1 MPTPAHHILSSIAFA
16 NESWAWLAIV
26 FAVLSLAILTFTY
39 RNSPLRGP
47 SKFFALFLK
56 AVGLI
61 LLALALLEPVVLDR
75 QPKKHSNDVVL
86 LADNSAGM
94 TIPLSADSPPPS
106 EALRKFLTSDDAAKP
121 EALPDWLTGISDTFR
136 VQPYLF
142 DRGLRQVANFNELNF
157 EGKNSAMVSALE
169 NIDSRFQQRALA
181 ATVIF
186 TDGNAT
192 DLSRLASYLESG
204 AASGKKK
211 TPVYAVLIGEPNPE
225 ANDLSIQNLNATTT
239 QFEDAQVTL
248 NLDVHAKGAFPDP
261 VEVYIISE
269 KGKEIAK
276 KTIVIPSS
284 ETDQTLPVRLRF
296 SSVPPGISFLKV
308 GLRQTGAT
316 PVKELTEVNNTQQVT
331 VNRGNGPFRIL
342 YVSGRPNWEYKFL
355 RRALSLD
362 SELDLVGLIRIAKRE
377 PKFEWRGQAGESSN
391 PLFRGFAKDIPEET
405 QSYDKPV
412 LIRLNTN
419 SAEELRDGFP
429 KSEEE
434 LFSSFRA
441 IVLDDVEADFFT
453 TEQQNL
459 IDRFVAQRGGTVIM
473 LGGQESFQEGGW
485 DNTPIG
491 RILPVYLDPVK
502 QEAAALDAVFDLTR
516 EGWLEPW
523 MRLRSEQEEENIRLA
538 YMPPFFAINRIEAIK
553 PGASILASVKDTEDR
568 LFPAIVTQRYGEGK
582 TAAVPVADFW
592 RWGMKDEEQQG
603 ELAKS
608 WRQLMRW
615 AVAEV
620 PSRVEMTKEENLE
633 GALPVTRVAVRVRD
647 EAAKPQ
653 DDATV
658 VLKVIDIDGT
668 ETNLTAEPSLEDP
681 GLFTAEYPSES
692 STGYRIT
699 ATVLDR
705 DGLEIGKDSVARAL
719 NPEADEF
726 ANLGPN
732 PEPLKRIA
740 EATGGRLLSMSDIGS
755 LPGLL
760 SQLETPFEEVR
771 QHPLWHTP
779 WLFLI
784 ALLCFLGEW
793 ALRRKQGIL

>member
-1 MPTPAHHILSSIAFA
+1 MPAPAHHFLSSIAFA
-16 NESWAWLAIV
+16 NESWAWLAV
-26 FAVLSLAILTFTY
+26 AFAVLSLAILTFTY
-39 RNSPLRGP
+39 RSSPLRGG

-56 AVGLI
+56 AAGLI

-94 TIPLSADSPPPS
+94 KIPLSADSPPPS
-106 EALRKFLTSDDAAKP
+106 ETLRKFLTSDDAETP
-121 EALPDWLTGISDTFR
+121 EALPAWLAGITDTFR

-142 DRGLRQVANFNELNF
+142 DRGLRQVGNFSELNF
-157 EGKNSAMVSALE
+157 EGRNSAMVSALK

-192 DLSRLASYLESG
+192 DLSQLSSYLESEEENQ
-204 AASGKKK
+204 KKA
-211 TPVYAVLIGEPNPE
+211 PVYAVLIGEPNPS
-225 ANDLSIQNLNATTT
+225 ANDLSMQNLNATTT

-248 NLDVHAKGAFPDP
+248 NLDVHAKGAFPAP
-261 VEVYIISE
+261 VEVYVINE

-276 KTIVIPSS
+276 ETVVVPES

-308 GLRQTGAT
+308 GIRQTAST
-316 PVKELTEVNNTQQVT
+316 PIKELTELNNTQHVT

-362 SELDLVGLIRIAKRE
+362 SEIDLVGLIRIAKRE
-377 PKFEWRGQAGESSN
+377 PKFEWRGQPGESSN

-405 QSYDKPV
+405 QRYDKPV
-412 LIRLNTN
+412 LIRLNTK
-419 SAEELRDGFP
+419 APEELRDGFP

-434 LFSSFRA
+434 LFSSYRA

-485 DNTPIG
+485 NNTPIG
-491 RILPVYLDPVK
+491 RILPVYLDPLK
-502 QEAAALDAVFDLTR
+502 QEAAAMDAIFDLTR

-523 MRLRSEQEEENIRLA
+523 MRHRSDQEAENTRLA

-553 PGASILASVKDTEDR
+553 PGASILASVKDVQDR

-603 ELAKS
+603 ELGKS

-633 GALPVTRVAVRVRD
+633 GALPVTKVAVRVRD
-647 EAAKPQ
+647 EAARPQ

-658 VLKVIDIDGT
+658 VLKVVDIDGS
-668 ETNLTAEPSLEDP
+668 ETSLTAEPSLEDP
-681 GLFTAEYPSES
+681 GLFTAEYPSENS
-692 STGYRIT
+692 GGYRIN
-699 ATVLDR
+699 ATVLDG
-705 DGLEIGKDSVARAL
+705 DGIEIGRDSVARAL
-719 NPEADEF
+719 NPDADEF

-732 PEPLKRIA
+732 PEPLRRIA
-740 EATGGRLLSMSDIGS
+740 EATGGKLLSMAEIST
-755 LPGLL
+755 LPTLL
-760 SQLETPFEEVR
+760 SQLETPIEETR
-771 QHPLWHTP
+771 QRPLWHTP

>member
-1 MPTPAHHILSSIAFA
+1 MPTPAHHLLSSIAFA
-16 NESWAWLAIV
+16 NESWAWLAVI
-26 FAVLSLAILTFTY
+26 FAVLSLAILIFTY
-39 RNSPLRGP
+39 RNSPLRGG

-56 AVGLI
+56 AAGLI

-94 TIPLSADSPPPS
+94 TIPLSTDSPAPS
-106 EALRKFLTSDDAAKP
+106 EALQTFLTSDDTAAP
-121 EALPDWLTGISDTFR
+121 EALPDWLAGISDTFR

-142 DRGLRQVANFNELNF
+142 DRGLRQVGNFSELNF
-157 EGKNSAMVSALE
+157 EGKNSAMVSALK

-181 ATVIF
+181 ATVLF

-192 DLSRLASYLESG
+192 DLSQLSAYLESG
-204 AASGKKK
+204 EESGNKKA
-211 TPVYAVLIGEPNPE
+211 PVYAVLIGEPNPA
-225 ANDLSIQNLNATTT
+225 ANDLAIQNLNATTT

-248 NLDVHAKGAFPDP
+248 HLDIHAKGAFPDP
-261 VEVYIISE
+261 VEVYVISE
-269 KGKEIAK
+269 KGKEIATK
-276 KTIVIPSS
+276 PVIIPES
-284 ETDQTLPVRLRF
+284 DQTLPVRLRF

-308 GLRQTGAT
+308 GIRQTAST
-316 PVKELTEVNNTQQVT
+316 PIKELTELNNTQHVT

-362 SELDLVGLIRIAKRE
+362 SEIDLVGLIRIAKRE
-377 PKFEWRGQAGESSN
+377 PKFEWRGKPGESSN
-391 PLFRGFAKDIPEET
+391 PLFRGFDKDIPEET
-405 QSYDKPV
+405 QRYDQPV
-412 LIRLNTN
+412 LIRLNTK
-419 SAEELRDGFP
+419 SPEELRDGFP
-429 KSEEE
+429 KSEED
-434 LFSSFRA
+434 LFSSYRA
-441 IVLDDVEADFFT
+441 IVLDDVEAEFFT
-453 TEQQNL
+453 AEQQNL

-485 DNTPIG
+485 NNTPIG

-502 QEAAALDAVFDLTR
+502 SGAPALDAVFDLSR

-523 MRLRSEQEEENIRLA
+523 MRHRSDQEAENTRLA

-553 PGASILASVKDTEDR
+553 PGASILASVKDVENR

-592 RWGMKDEEQQG
+592 RWGMKDEEQQV
-603 ELAKS
+603 ELGKS

-633 GALPVTRVAVRVRD
+633 GALPVTKVAVRVRD
-647 EAAKPQ
+647 DAARPQ
-653 DDATV
+653 DDANV
-658 VLKVIDIDGT
+658 VLKVVDIDGT
-668 ETNLTAEPSLEDP
+668 ETSLTAEPSLEDP
-681 GLFTAEYPSES
+681 GLFTAEYPSENS
-692 STGYRIT
+692 AGYRIN
-699 ATVLDR
+699 ATVLDGDR
-705 DGLEIGKDSVARAL
+705 LEIGRDSVARAL
-719 NPEADEF
+719 NPDADEF
-726 ANLGPN
+726 ARLGPN
-732 PEPLKRIA
+732 PEPLRRIA
-740 EATGGRLLSMSDIGS
+740 EATGGKLLTMAEIGS
-755 LPGLL
+755 LPDLL
-760 SQLETPFEEVR
+760 SQLETPIEEIR
-771 QHPLWHTP
+771 QRPLWHTP

-784 ALLCFLGEW
+784 ALVCFLGEW

>member
-1 MPTPAHHILSSIAFA
+1 MPTPAHHHLSAIAFA
-16 NESWAWLAIV
+16 NESWAWLAIA
-26 FAVLSLAILTFTY
+26 FAILSLAILTFTY
-39 RNSPLRGP
+39 RNSPLRGG

-56 AVGLI
+56 AAGLI

-94 TIPLSADSPPPS
+94 TVPLSADAPPPS
-106 EALRKFLTSDDAAKP
+106 ESLKKFLTSNDASNP
-121 EALPDWLTGISDTFR
+121 DALPDWLAGISDTFR
-136 VQPYLF
+136 IQPYLF
-142 DRGLRQVANFNELNF
+142 DRGLRQVGNFSELNF
-157 EGKNSAMVSALE
+157 EGKNSAMISALN

-181 ATVIF
+181 ATVLF

-192 DLSRLASYLESG
+192 DLSQLASYLESG
-204 AASGKKK
+204 DENQKRA
-211 TPVYAVLIGEPNPE
+211 PVYAVLIGEANPD
-225 ANDLSIQNLNATTT
+225 ANDLAIQNLNATTT

-248 NLDVHAKGAFPDP
+248 NLDVHAKGTFPNP
-261 VEVYIISE
+261 TEVYVIDE

-276 KTIVIPSS
+276 ETVVIPES
-284 ETDQTLPVRLRF
+284 ENDQTLPVRLRF

-308 GLRQTGAT
+308 GIRQTAST
-316 PVKELTEVNNTQQVT
+316 PIKELTEVNNIQHVT

-362 SELDLVGLIRIAKRE
+362 SEIDLVGLIRIAKRE
-377 PKFEWRGQAGESSN
+377 PKFEWRGKPGESSN

-405 QSYDKPV
+405 QRYDQPV
-412 LIRLNTN
+412 LIRLNTK
-419 SAEELRDGFP
+419 SPEELRDGFP
-429 KSEEE
+429 KAEEE

-491 RILPVYLDPVK
+491 RILPVYLDPLK
-502 QEAAALDAVFDLTR
+502 QEAAALNAVYDLTR

-523 MRLRSEQEEENIRLA
+523 MRHRADQEAENTRLA

-553 PGASILASVKDTEDR
+553 PGASILASVKDVEDR

-603 ELAKS
+603 ELGKS

-633 GALPVTRVAVRVRD
+633 GALPVTKVAVRVRD

-658 VLKVIDIDGT
+658 VLKVVDIDGT
-668 ETNLTAEPSLEDP
+668 ETSLTAEPSLDDP
-681 GLFTAEYPSES
+681 GLFTAEYPSENS
-692 STGYRIT
+692 AGYRIN
-699 ATVLDR
+699 ATVLDG
-705 DGLEIGKDSVARAL
+705 DGLEIGKDAVARAL
-719 NPEADEF
+719 NPDAEEF

-732 PEPLKRIA
+732 SEPLRRIT
-740 EATGGRLLSMSDIGS
+740 EATGGKLLSMSGIDS

-760 SQLETPFEEVR
+760 SQLEAPVEETR
-771 QHPLWHTP
+771 TRPLWHTP